1 MGAHRDM
8 DPELSAAFSLPPPH
22 HQVAR
27 SQGKGIFLFRRL
39 KDIMDWRKGTAG
51 KKLTG
56 VETQPARANMNPS
69 GSHVS
74 RSEEGPERRGL
85 AAQVGATAGQERA
98 LT

>member
-1 MGAHRDM
+1 MNPGGDSGAECREQEDST
-8 DPELSAAFSLPPPH
+8 PRGNKRVLT
-22 HQVAR
+22 
-27 SQGKGIFLFRRL
+27 KYLFTRAHP
-39 KDIMDWRKGTAG
+39 WQGTAG

-74 RSEEGPERRGL
+74 RSGEEGPERRGL

>member
-1 MGAHRDM
+1 MLTKYLFPHAH
-8 DPELSAAFSLPPPH
+8 PNVSLAPTW
-22 HQVAR
+22 Q
-27 SQGKGIFLFRRL
+27 
-39 KDIMDWRKGTAG
+39 GTAG

>member
-1 MGAHRDM
+1 MNPGGDSGAECREQEDSTPRGNKRVLTKYLFTRAH
-8 DPELSAAFSLPPPH
+8 PNVSLAPTW
-22 HQVAR
+22 Q
-27 SQGKGIFLFRRL
+27 
-39 KDIMDWRKGTAG
+39 GTAG